1 MAAAQS
7 HAEGSLAGQRGAHG
21 TSAAQG
27 GLRLRFGQKNWKRQT
42 TESDDGLLDPR
53 WHKASSPA
61 STCARGRGGRGW
73 GGSLGGPAREGP
85 RPGPI
90 PSRPARAGLLGA
102 VPAAGGSKARCVSRC
117 RRRASAF
124 RASGLGVPV
133 SPPPVRRGQGVSG
146 SDNVEGSSG
155 TGTEMFSTQVS
166 ECQEEGT
173 EAFGGDVTARTA
185 HDGPDEG
192 MLVPA
197 ERVPITPG
205 VAPPLWGRLPGRGG
219 GRAQGSE
226 EGAGG
231 VGRMRRG
238 SSGLVEFPLTERCC

>member
-1 MAAAQS
+1 MFIKALFSTATRFLSHPSGPHSKSSHEGHSWLSQPEVQGIKPQPHFSLARHPPPLRRCHPTCPGVTPCMAAAQS

-90 PSRPARAGLLGA
+90 PSRPAGAGLLGA

-117 RRRASAF
+117 RRR
-124 RASGLGVPV
+124 GLCLPRLRPGRPRL
-133 SPPPVRRGQGVSG
+133 PTACAP
-146 SDNVEGSSG
+146 G
-155 TGTEMFSTQVS
+155 TG
-166 ECQEEGT
+166 
-173 EAFGGDVTARTA
+173 R
-185 HDGPDEG
+185 
-192 MLVPA
+192 
-197 ERVPITPG
+197 ERE
-205 VAPPLWGRLPGRGG
+205 RQRGG
-219 GRAQGSE
+219 LLRDGDRN
-226 EGAGG
+226 
-231 VGRMRRG
+231 VLH
-238 SSGLVEFPLTERCC
+238 SSV